1 MTRIVVLDGHTVN
14 PGDNPWDELAQL
26 GELVIYERTAREHV
40 AERARG
46 ADILLTN
53 KTWLDAE
60 ALAGIE
66 GLKGICVLATGYNVV
81 DVRAARERG
90 IPVCNVPSYSSE
102 SVVEHTFA
110 LLFELTRAVG
120 LHDRAVHAGDWENSP
135 DFCFWRT
142 PQLELSAKTMGVV
155 GYGSIGRRVAEVA
168 RAFGMRVVVT
178 RSSRHP
184 AGVDALETLPLE
196 AIFATADVVSL
207 HCPLTPETEE
217 LIRWDRLV
225 TMKRTALL
233 VNTAR
238 GALVRED
245 DLARALHEGVIAG
258 AALDVLCSE
267 PPEPGNPLLR
277 APRCL
282 ITPHLAWTSL
292 EARRRLVRTSVDNV
306 RAILAGQPIHVVNL
320 QK

>member
-14 PGDNPWDELAQL
+14 PGDNPWDELSEL
-26 GELVIYERTAREHV
+26 GELVVYDRTPPTNV

-53 KTWLDAE
+53 KTRLDAE
-60 ALAGIE
+60 VLVGLA

-81 DVRAARERG
+81 DVRAARDLG
-90 IPVCNVPSYSSE
+90 VPVCNVPSYSSE

-110 LLFELTRAVG
+110 LLLELSRAVG
-120 LHDRAVHAGDWENSP
+120 VHDRAVHAGEWERSP
-135 DFCFWRT
+135 DFCFWKT
-142 PQLELSAKTMGVV
+142 PQLELAGKTMGVV
-155 GYGSIGRRVAEVA
+155 GYGNIGRRVAEVA
-168 RAFGMRVVVT
+168 RAFGMRVIAT
-178 RSSRHP
+178 RSTRHP
-184 AGVDALETLPLE
+184 AGAEGVELLPLE
-196 AIFATADVVSL
+196 AILSSADVLSL
-207 HCPLTPETEE
+207 HCPLTPETEQ

-225 TMKRTALL
+225 TMKRALLL

-238 GALVRED
+238 GALVHEG
-245 DLARALHEGVIAG
+245 DLARALHDGVIAG

-267 PPEPGNPLLR
+267 PPEPDNPLLH

-306 RAILAGQPIHVVNL
+306 RAILAGRPVHVVNL
-320 QK
+320 

>member
-1 MTRIVVLDGHTVN
+1 MTRIVVLDGRTVN
-14 PGDNPWDELAQL
+14 PGDNPWDELAEL
-26 GELVIYERTAREHV
+26 GELVIYDRT
-40 AERARG
+40 ERARVVERALG

-60 ALAGIE
+60 ALAVLE

-81 DVRAARERG
+81 DVHAARERG

-110 LLFELTRAVG
+110 LLFELARAVG
-120 LHDRAVHAGDWENSP
+120 LHDRAVRAGEWENSP
-135 DFCFWRT
+135 DFCFWKT
-142 PQLELSAKTMGVV
+142 PQLELCGKTMGVV

-168 RAFGMRVVVT
+168 RAFGMRVVAT
-178 RSSRHP
+178 RSSRHSG
-184 AGVDALETLPLE
+184 ADEVEFLPLE
-196 AIFATADVVSL
+196 AIFSRADVLSL
-207 HCPLTPETEE
+207 HCPLTPETEQ

-225 TMKRTALL
+225 TMKRTSLL
-233 VNTAR
+233 LNTAR
-238 GALVRED
+238 GALVREE
-245 DLARALHEGVIAG
+245 DLARALDQGVIAG
-258 AALDVLCSE
+258 AALDVLDSE
-267 PPEPGNPLLR
+267 PPKPSNPLLR

-282 ITPHLAWTSL
+282 LTPHLAWTTL

-306 RAILAGQPIHVVNL
+306 RALLAGRPIHVVNL